1 MELRHL
7 RYFVA
12 VAEELHFSRAA
23 ARLGIAQPPLSQQIR
38 QLEDEIGARLFKRS
52 SRKIELTEAGATL
65 LEEARQILRHV
76 DKAVRATNSTG
87 HGKSGRL
94 AIGFIGSALA
104 EVLPAILRAFRQR
117 HPRVELELEHLMT
130 PLQIDAI
137 ASGRFHVGFGR
148 PPIRDESLEVV
159 TVAREQLMAALPFDH
174 PLASRSRISL
184 KALADEPFIMV
195 SRLQAT
201 RLYDQLIA
209 LCRHCGFSPKI
220 VQEAMPYQTITSL
233 VAAGLGVSL
242 VPSSVKAFA
251 RKGVSFVQLR
261 EQPPDLEI
269 VMFWQKSAA
278 PPPVL
283 RSFLEVAQQVIRR
296 PRKV

>member
-38 QLEDEIGARLFKRS
+38 QLEDEIGTRLFKRS

-104 EVLPAILRAFRQR
+104 EVLPTILRAFRQR

-130 PLQIDAI
+130 PLQIEAI
-137 ASGRFHVGFGR
+137 VSGRFHVGFGR
-148 PPIRDESLEVV
+148 PPIRDESLDVV
-159 TVAREQLMAALPFDH
+159 TVAKEQLMAALPFDH

-209 LCRHCGFSPKI
+209 LCRHCGFSPRI

-269 VMFWQKSAA
+269 VMFWQKSV

-283 RSFLEVAQQVIRR
+283 RSFLEVAQQVVRR
-296 PRKV
+296 PRKT